1 MTSPGDSV
9 KSALFRAAPGGWVF
23 RSPNPWVFGDTP
35 HYLVNDAQK
44 SQIEAIVALRRPRV
58 VAAVLLGGIL
68 AWTVLVAT
76 FMWAFAGH
84 QDPTLGDIGV
94 MVVLIFLPLIALLPI
109 AGLIQRRR
117 LKPVLAAAP
126 LTTER
131 ILFAELQKKVRAATP
146 LKQSLNALVASL
158 FAFFS
163 ASFAVLIHILTR
175 HFPFDSYVALW
186 GFVAIAFGFA
196 SPLVSPSSWQGDR
209 ARKRSARELT
219 TSAAPMHAHIGGRS
233 SSSGYGQFG
242 INFSIADTKSPSLV
256 GGAWPE
262 MLEVVGG
269 GSGWRG

>member
-35 HYLVNDAQK
+35 HYLVNDAQR

-84 QDPTLGDIGV
+84 EDPTPGDIGV
-94 MVVLIFLPLIALLPI
+94 MVVLIVLPLTAVLPI
-109 AGLIQRRR
+109 AALIQRRR

-131 ILFAELQKKVRAATP
+131 IPFAELQKKVRAATP

-163 ASFAVLIHILTR
+163 ASFAVLIYLLTR

-196 SPLVSPSSWQGDR
+196 SFLWYRQVLGK
-209 ARKRSARELT
+209 ATVLESARQE
-219 TSAAPMHAHIGGRS
+219 S
-233 SSSGYGQFG
+233 
-242 INFSIADTKSPSLV
+242 
-256 GGAWPE
+256 
-262 MLEVVGG
+262 
-269 GSGWRG
+269 